1 MSLRVHFVPCCRR
14 ILLHVH
20 LMKMFIGAAITIYN
34 ESFKEHGPLGFVL
47 FNLDFFSIPAN
58 FYCFLISF
66 YFGFSFKV

>member
-1 MSLRVHFVPCCRR
+1 
-14 ILLHVH
+14 
-20 LMKMFIGAAITIYN
+20 MKMFIGAAITIYN

-47 FNLDFFSIPAN
+47 FSLDFFSIPAN